1 MADCLFSCKKLITF
15 GGCFLC
21 LINSNLVYNMT
32 NKIGLTF
39 LLVWFAMMAIA
50 ADYSYDRNVPY
61 RGNTG
66 DEYAS
71 KMCRLDI
78 AYQPDVQNAPV
89 VVWFHGG
96 GLTGGSREIPSGLLT
111 DGMVV
116 VGVEYRLSPHVKT
129 MEIVDD
135 AAAAVAWVFDN
146 I

>member
-1 MADCLFSCKKLITF
+1 M
-15 GGCFLC
+15 C

-39 LLVWFAMMAIA
+39 LLAWFAVMAIVA
-50 ADYSYDRNVPY
+50 NYSYDRNVPY

-96 GLTGGSREIPSGLLT
+96 GLTGGSREIRQSPLPEIHAPERIQFRTRRGGFRKLARPCRSQTAREWPIPGL
-111 DGMVV
+111 GKKPRSS
-116 VGVEYRLSPHVKT
+116 Y
-129 MEIVDD
+129 
-135 AAAAVAWVFDN
+135 
-146 I
+146 

>member
-1 MADCLFSCKKLITF
+1 
-15 GGCFLC
+15 
-21 LINSNLVYNMT
+21 MT

-39 LLVWFAMMAIA
+39 LLAWFAVMAIVA
-50 ADYSYDRNVPY
+50 NYSYDRNVPY

-96 GLTGGSREIPSGLLT
+96 GLTGGSRNPFRVINGRHGSRRCRIPFVSACED
-111 DGMVV
+111 DGD
-116 VGVEYRLSPHVKT
+116 RR
-129 MEIVDD
+129 
-135 AAAAVAWVFDN
+135 
-146 I
+146 

>member
-1 MADCLFSCKKLITF
+1 
-15 GGCFLC
+15 
-21 LINSNLVYNMT
+21 MT

-39 LLVWFAMMAIA
+39 LLAWFAVMAIVA
-50 ADYSYDRNVPY
+50 NYSYDRNVPY

-116 VGVEYRLSPHVKT
+116 VGVEYRRCLG
-129 MEIVDD
+129 IR
-135 AAAAVAWVFDN
+135 
-146 I
+146 

>member
-1 MADCLFSCKKLITF
+1 MIVMSRTVEIQ
-15 GGCFLC
+15 
-21 LINSNLVYNMT
+21 VMNM
-32 NKIGLTF
+32 LQ
-39 LLVWFAMMAIA
+39 
-50 ADYSYDRNVPY
+50 NV
-61 RGNTG
+61 
-66 DEYAS
+66 S
-71 KMCRLDI
+71 SDI

-135 AAAAVAWVFDN
+135 AAAVAWVFWIRWNGRRLTPPSILPAICGWITSDR
-146 I
+146 